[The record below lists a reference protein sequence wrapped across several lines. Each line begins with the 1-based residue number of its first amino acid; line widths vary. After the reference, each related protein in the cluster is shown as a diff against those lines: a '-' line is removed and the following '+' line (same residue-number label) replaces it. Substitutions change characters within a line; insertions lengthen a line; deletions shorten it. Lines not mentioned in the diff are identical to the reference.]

1 MEVIMQKRYENL
13 ECLRALSCIAI
24 IAMHIKSNTNYEI
37 GGYFYNT
44 MIPSWTWFVYLF
56 LIISGF
62 SMCCG
67 YYDKIANGWIDVE
80 KFYIKR
86 LKKIVPFF
94 SCLVLLAVITEH
106 TLDGVYEGIM
116 EVSMV
121 YGLLPNNELST
132 LGVSWTLG
140 VIFLFYMLFP
150 YFVFLLKNRQR
161 AWLTFIAALFINQ
174 MCTQYFFT
182 EKFVVSTFSY
192 RHSFLFCT
200 PFFVVGGM
208 IFLYKTEIERIV
220 NKYRVLFLVS
230 CLVATVIWYRLSHSV
245 LGIDIFTLN
254 SVIMFG
260 LWLMYAIGVKSRFM
274 SSRILGNLVWKCTW
288 PK

>member
-1 MEVIMQKRYENL
+1 M
-13 ECLRALSCIAI
+13 
-24 IAMHIKSNTNYEI
+24 
-37 GGYFYNT
+37 
-44 MIPSWTWFVYLF
+44 
-56 LIISGF
+56 
-62 SMCCG
+62 
-67 YYDKIANGWIDVE
+67 
-80 KFYIKR
+80 
-86 LKKIVPFF
+86 
-94 SCLVLLAVITEH
+94 EH

-220 NKYRVLFLVS
+220 NKYRVLFLIS

-274 SSRILGNLVWKCTW
+274 SSHILGNLGKISMEMYLAQMIAFRVIEKARLLYILGTGWESFLFVCILEVVLLIIGIKIY
-288 PK
+288 KQMEKFLLKIKKQKAV